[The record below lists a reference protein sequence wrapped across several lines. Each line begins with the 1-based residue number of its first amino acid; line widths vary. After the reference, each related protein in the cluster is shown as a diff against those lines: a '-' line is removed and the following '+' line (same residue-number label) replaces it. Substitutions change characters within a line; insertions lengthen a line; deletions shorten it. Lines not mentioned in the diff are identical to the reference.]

1 MHISKEK
8 HFDGLQPAG
17 ALKQLIASEK
27 CEWILLSHVCQ
38 HVQQTFFITK
48 VHLEDVQMKV
58 IVSSHMNL
66 DEEVFSSH
74 KLHLVLNGSEFFVC
88 LLCIVLYHGLHLVTN
103 LLSFLVTILCVRHCC
118 KYGGRSE
125 TLHCR

>member
-58 IVSSHMNL
+58 IISSHMNL
-66 DEEVFSSH
+66 QTNKH
-74 KLHLVLNGSEFFVC
+74 TNIRIHLRSRKSEG
-88 LLCIVLYHGLHLVTN
+88 LL
-103 LLSFLVTILCVRHCC
+103 R
-118 KYGGRSE
+118 E
-125 TLHCR
+125 TRKNCPI